1 MKRTLA
7 LVLVGL
13 GVLVLR
19 PGSAGAQY
27 FGQNKVQ
34 YTGFHF
40 QVIQTQ
46 HFELVHPAAPEMR
59 ET

>member
-13 GVLVLR
+13 AVLVLR
-19 PGSAGAQY
+19 PASAGAQY

-34 YTGFHF
+34 YTAS
-40 QVIQTQ
+40 VS
-46 HFELVHPAAPEMR
+46 R
-59 ET
+59 